1 MRLIWVAVA
10 ALVAAAGVLLWHPW
24 GKAATAP
31 LASRRTPDLAGDTD
45 RRMQAEARKARADR
59 LLADRGVRPENL
71 AEAIR
76 LLGDCRDLLKPQA
89 ERDPGPY
96 VDASEALQAAQRLQE
111 RLVGDFWVDY
121 QRQANL
127 RDYAAAQ
134 ATLRIILRVMPD
146 RGNPE
151 NQRARR
157 ELGRYL
163 SSSSD

>member
-1 MRLIWVAVA
+1 VRLIPVAVA
-10 ALVAAAGVLLWHPW
+10 ALAAVAGVLLWHPW
-24 GKAATAP
+24 GKDAMAP
-31 LASRRTPDLAGDTD
+31 RASRREPDLAGDTD
-45 RRMQAEARKARADR
+45 RRMQAEAQKTRADR

-76 LLGDCRDLLKPQA
+76 LLADCRDILKPQA
-89 ERDPGPY
+89 GRDPGPY
-96 VDASEALQAAQRLQE
+96 VAASEALQAAERLQE
-111 RLVGDFWVDY
+111 RIVGDFWVDY

-134 ATLRIILRVMPD
+134 ATLRLILRVMPD

-151 NQRARR
+151 NQKARR

-163 SSSSD
+163 RSPD

>member
-1 MRLIWVAVA
+1 MRLIPVAVA
-10 ALVAAAGVLLWHPW
+10 LAAVAGLLLWHPW
-24 GKAATAP
+24 GKAPMAP
-31 LASRRTPDLAGDTD
+31 RAPRGGPDLSADTD
-45 RRMQAEARKARADR
+45 RRMQAEAQKARADR

-89 ERDPGPY
+89 GRDPGPY
-96 VDASEALQAAQRLQE
+96 VAASEALQAAERLQE

-134 ATLRIILRVMPD
+134 ATLCLILRVMPD

-151 NQRARR
+151 NRRARR

-163 SSSSD
+163 SSSD

>member
-1 MRLIWVAVA
+1 MRLIRIAAVTLA
-10 ALVAAAGVLLWHPW
+10 AAAGLLLWHPW
-24 GKAATAP
+24 GKADTAP
-31 LASRRTPDLAGDTD
+31 RASRREPDVSADTD
-45 RRMQAEARKARADR
+45 RRMQAEALKARADR

-76 LLGDCRDLLKPQA
+76 LLGECRDQLKPQA
-89 ERDPGPY
+89 ERDPAPY
-96 VDASEALQAAQRLQE
+96 VAASEALQGAERLQE
-111 RLVGDFWVDY
+111 KLVADFWVDY

-134 ATLRIILRVMPD
+134 ATLRLILRVMPD
-146 RGNPE
+146 RQNPE

-163 SSSSD
+163 ASPAD